1 MSIIP
6 NISLSSFFSL
16 YQYPLFSLYISIL
29 FCPYQV
35 IIPLSSHL
43 SVLTS
48 QGLLSPS
55 IYCDMSRWSPS

>member
-1 MSIIP
+1 MISFYVNNPKHISI
-6 NISLSSFFSL
+6 LFFSL
-16 YQYPLFSLYISIL
+16 YHYPLFSLYISIL

-48 QGLLSPS
+48 PTV
-55 IYCDMSRWSPS
+55 CFRPRCTAT

>member
-1 MSIIP
+1 M
-6 NISLSSFFSL
+6 ISF
-16 YQYPLFSLYISIL
+16 YADNPKHISIL

-48 QGLLSPS
+48 PTVCFRPR
-55 IYCDMSRWSPS
+55 YTAT